1 MRRPKSFGV
10 LVIILFVFSFM
21 LAKANPKVF
30 YSNINDESAVSG
42 EKIELRIAF
51 CVYFSVA
58 VFAGNRI
65 LNIPVIV
72 FFYHFSYILLHLFD
86 L

>member
-1 MRRPKSFGV
+1 MRRHKSFGV
-10 LVIILFVFSFM
+10 LDIVLFVFSFM
-21 LAKANPKVF
+21 LAKASPKVF

-42 EKIELRIAF
+42 EKTELRIAF

-72 FFYHFSYILLHLFD
+72 FLLLFIHLVTSF
-86 L
+86 